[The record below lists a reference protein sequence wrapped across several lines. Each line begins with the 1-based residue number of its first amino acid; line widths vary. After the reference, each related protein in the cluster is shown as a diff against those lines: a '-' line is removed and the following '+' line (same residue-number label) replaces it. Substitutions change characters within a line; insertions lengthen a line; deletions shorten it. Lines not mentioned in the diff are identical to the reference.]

1 MDLKQRF
8 AVGLNRL
15 GQDLDIV
22 AVMGGLGSAWLAII
36 ITRLINGPHQWEWF
50 GAAVGA
56 SMTAALLTRQ
66 RERSRR
72 QSTTDANT

>member
-1 MDLKQRF
+1 MDLKQRL
-8 AVGLNRL
+8 AVGFNRL
-15 GQDLDIV
+15 GQDLDVV
-22 AVMGGLGSAWLAII
+22 AVMGGIGSAWLAII

-56 SMTAALLTRQ
+56 SICAALLTKQ

-72 QSTTDANT
+72 QSTTDAST

>member
-8 AVGLNRL
+8 AVCFNRL

-22 AVMGGLGSAWLAII
+22 AVMGGLGSGWLAII
-36 ITRLINGPHQWEWF
+36 ITRLIDGPHQWEWF
-50 GAAVGA
+50 GAAFGA
-56 SMTAALLTRQ
+56 SISAALLTKQ

-72 QSTTDANT
+72 LAAKDADT